1 MMCKCVSHI
10 YGTWKQKGA
19 RFLGRKGTSKDEG
32 GARGVLYK
40 ELYWY
45 ICTNHH
51 NETHY
56 PVSYLKQQ
64 KQVNQYLCFIVAW
77 IRNDLTLNVWTF
89 GPSVHC
95 FGRLQ
100 EVEPWWGSVS
110 LRMGFAVCQPRPT
123 FCSLSTSWVQ
133 MNCEQL
139 GSYSCSQVFAV
150 TVDRISFWNCKSIFP
165 PQSCCMSRF
174 FIAAT
179 ED

>member
-1 MMCKCVSHI
+1 MGHENREVDDFWGGKGPVRMREEQWGLHI
-10 YGTWKQKGA
+10 YIWNYTD
-19 RFLGRKGTSKDEG
+19 R
-32 GARGVLYK
+32 
-40 ELYWY
+40 Y
-45 ICTNHH
+45 IQNHH

-56 PVSYLKQQ
+56 SVSYLKQQ
-64 KQVNQYLCFIVAW
+64 KQVNQCLCFIVVW

-89 GPSVHC
+89 GPSVHW
-95 FGRLQ
+95 FRRLQ

-123 FCSLSTSWVQ
+123 FCSLLTSWVQ

-150 TVDRISFWNCKSIFP
+150 TLDWISYWNCKTKSTFP

-174 FIAAT
+174 FIAT
-179 ED
+179 TGN